1 MGEFS
6 FPRLVVF
13 CLLPSSRFFE
23 PMSSGRCLL
32 RPSSSVFSLS
42 SPLLL
47 LHLDQPKVEK
57 EEKEENPTARHSFLL
72 SERCSN
78 VLVGFPLGEDLV
90 EDLRRRLGR
99 RPTNQRLETQ
109 RCYTFIPFLSSSTNH
124 EKERN
129 ANRRLEV

>member
-57 EEKEENPTARHSFLL
+57 EKKEENPTALHSFLL

-90 EDLRRRLGR
+90 EDLRRRLSAVT
-99 RPTNQRLETQ
+99 PS
-109 RCYTFIPFLSSSTNH
+109 FLSYRLRRIMRRKGMPI
-124 EKERN
+124 EDWRC
-129 ANRRLEV
+129 NR